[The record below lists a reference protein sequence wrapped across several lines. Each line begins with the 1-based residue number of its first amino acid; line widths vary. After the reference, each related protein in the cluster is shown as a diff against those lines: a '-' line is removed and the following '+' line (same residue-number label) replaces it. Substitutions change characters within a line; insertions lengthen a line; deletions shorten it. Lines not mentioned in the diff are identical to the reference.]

1 MRIGIGNDHSAVEL
15 KNAIKDYLTQQGYEV
30 INYGTDSSE
39 AYDYPLA
46 GEAVANAINNHEVDC
61 GICIC
66 GTGIGI
72 SIAAN
77 KVKNIRA
84 AVCSE
89 PVSAKLAKEH
99 NNAQIICFGA
109 RIVGLNMAK
118 AIVDAWLNATFQ
130 EDRHIKRLALIKEI
144 EDKQ

>member
-1 MRIGIGNDHSAVEL
+1 MKIGIGNDHSAVEL

-30 INYGTDSSE
+30 INYGTDSTE
-39 AYDYPLA
+39 AFDYPLA

-118 AIVDAWLNATFQ
+118 AIVDAWLNASFQ

>member
-1 MRIGIGNDHSAVEL
+1 MKIGIGNDHSAVEL

-30 INYGTDSSE
+30 INYGTDSTE
-39 AYDYPLA
+39 AFDYPLA

-118 AIVDAWLNATFQ
+118 AIVDAWLNARFQ
-130 EDRHIKRLALIKEI
+130 EDRHIKRLALIKDI
-144 EDKQ
+144 EDRQ

>member
-1 MRIGIGNDHSAVEL
+1 MKIGIGNDHSAVEL

-30 INYGTDSSE
+30 INYGTDSTE
-39 AYDYPLA
+39 AFDYPLA

-118 AIVDAWLNATFQ
+118 AIVDAWLNASFQ
-130 EDRHIKRLALIKEI
+130 EDRHIKRLALIKDI
-144 EDKQ
+144 EDRQ